1 MYALNHSFNAKVAAK
16 VNDLTVRRIIS
27 SDYTTQFR
35 VLNEKGQM
43 VISEEDHPD
52 RQSWMQTEFQ
62 TMDLF
67 DPA

>member
-1 MYALNHSFNAKVAAK
+1 MHALNHSFNAKVAAK

-35 VLNEKGQM
+35 VLNDKGQM

-52 RQSWMQTEFQ
+52 RQSWMETEF
-62 TMDLF
+62 
-67 DPA
+67 